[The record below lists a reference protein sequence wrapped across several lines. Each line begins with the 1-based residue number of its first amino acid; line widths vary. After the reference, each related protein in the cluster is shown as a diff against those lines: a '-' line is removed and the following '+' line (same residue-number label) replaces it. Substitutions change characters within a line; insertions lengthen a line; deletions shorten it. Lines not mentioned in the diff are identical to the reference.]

1 MKAPR
6 RRALQAQ
13 TIHTPAANKQDPWIT
28 MLPNRGL
35 WLRSMVYFEIKNM
48 YKILL
53 GTIIDVNSKEYTC
66 HIKAFDPETNRGYT
80 LENVPFLS
88 RSQSSDSWAG
98 STEIPERLS
107 PCLIIDFNGQYYILD
122 TVPPKHVLVDDAFEA
137 DKNISLT
144 QTTESY
150 MPGYQT
156 SIDQVEKRKFLI
168 GARGR
173 RPHDALPGDKFW
185 RTREGAFL
193 GLLRGGVVIAKVHEF
208 CQFMLNKIDGLG
220 RLVVRN
226 FQAFFD
232 WGRLDVLNNKGN
244 TNLSLNAGE
253 SYSNNKQEKFTV
265 HLDVGSVGELIHLR
279 VTTADGEQVARLQVF
294 ADGKIEVQN
303 VKDIDVTTEQTVNVT
318 AAKDINI
325 TATNN
330 VNIAASND
338 ITVTA
343 ANNIT
348 ISAANNLAIHGV
360 KNTSMSL
367 GDSSL
372 GIDEN
377 GNISIVGSSV
387 YIAPNVQIDG
397 SLSVSGSVSCQS
409 LIIGGYTLDEYTGNY
424 LSTNGYAP
432 A

>member
-1 MKAPR
+1 
-6 RRALQAQ
+6 
-13 TIHTPAANKQDPWIT
+13 
-28 MLPNRGL
+28 
-35 WLRSMVYFEIKNM
+35 M

-53 GTIIDVNSKEYTC
+53 GTITDVNSKEYTC
-66 HIKAFDPETNRGYT
+66 HIKAFDPATNRGYT

-88 RSQSSDSWAG
+88 RSQSSALWAG

-107 PCLIIDFNGQYYILD
+107 PCLVIDFNGQYYILD
-122 TVPPKHVLVDDAFEA
+122 TVPPKHVLIDDTFEA

-144 QTTESY
+144 QTTKIYTPDYES
-150 MPGYQT
+150 
-156 SIDQVEKRKFLI
+156 SISGKGKIEKRKFLI

-185 RTREGAFL
+185 RTREGSFL
-193 GLLRGGVVIAKVHEF
+193 GLLRGGVLIAKVHEF

-226 FQAFFD
+226 FQAFTD

-244 TNLSLNAGE
+244 TNLSLNVGE

-279 VTTADGEQVARLQVF
+279 VTTADGGQVARVQVL

-330 VNIAASND
+330 INVAASND

-343 ANNIT
+343 ANDIT
-348 ISAANNLAIHGV
+348 INAANNLAISGV
-360 KNTSMSL
+360 KNTSLSL
-367 GDSSL
+367 GGFSL
-372 GIDEN
+372 GIDEF
-377 GNISIVGSSV
+377 GAISFIGSSV
-387 YIAPNVQIDG
+387 YITPDTQIEG
-397 SLSVSGSVSCQS
+397 ALSVSGSVSCQS
-409 LIIGGYTLDEYTGNY
+409 LFIGGYTLDGHIGNY

>member
-1 MKAPR
+1 M
-6 RRALQAQ
+6 
-13 TIHTPAANKQDPWIT
+13 
-28 MLPNRGL
+28 G
-35 WLRSMVYFEIKNM
+35 

-53 GTIIDVNSKEYTC
+53 GTITDVNSKEYTC
-66 HIKAFDPETNRGYT
+66 HINAFDPEANRGHT

-107 PCLIIDFNGQYYILD
+107 PCLVMDCNGQYYILD
-122 TVPPKHVLVDDAFEA
+122 VIPPKHALIGDEFEA

-144 QTTESY
+144 QTTKSY
-150 MPGYQT
+150 TPDYAKSMN
-156 SIDQVEKRKFLI
+156 VEKRKFLI

-173 RPHDALPGDKFW
+173 RPHDTLPGDKFW

-193 GLLRGGVVIAKVHEF
+193 GLLRGGVVVAKVHEF

-232 WGRLDVLNNKGN
+232 WGRLDILNDKGN
-244 TNLSLNAGE
+244 TNLSLNVGE
-253 SYSNNKQEKFTV
+253 GYSNNKQEKFTV

-279 VTTADGEQVARLQVF
+279 VTSADGEQLARVQVF

-325 TATNN
+325 TASDN
-330 VNIAASND
+330 VNVTASSD

-343 ANNIT
+343 SKDIT
-348 ISAANNLAIHGV
+348 IAAANNLAISGV
-360 KNTSMSL
+360 KNTSLSL
-367 GDSSL
+367 GGSSV
-372 GIDEN
+372 GIDAA
-377 GNISIVGSSV
+377 GAISIIGSSV
-387 YIAPNVQIDG
+387 YIAPDTQIG
-397 SLSVSGSVSCQS
+397 GPLSVSGSVSCQS
-409 LIIGGYTLDEYTGNY
+409 LIIGGYTIDEYMGNY

-432 A
+432 V

>member
-1 MKAPR
+1 
-6 RRALQAQ
+6 
-13 TIHTPAANKQDPWIT
+13 
-28 MLPNRGL
+28 
-35 WLRSMVYFEIKNM
+35 M

-53 GTIIDVNSKEYTC
+53 GTITDVNSKEYTC
-66 HIKAFDPETNRGYT
+66 HIKAFDPKINRGYT

-107 PCLIIDFNGQYYILD
+107 PCLVIDVNGQYYILD
-122 TVPPKHVLVDDAFEA
+122 TVPPKHVIIDDTFEA
-137 DKNISLT
+137 DKNVSLT
-144 QTTESY
+144 QTTKSY
-150 MPGYQT
+150 TPDYVN
-156 SIDQVEKRKFLI
+156 SIKQEDQVEKRKFLI

-173 RPHDALPGDKFW
+173 RPHDALPGDKFF

-208 CQFMLNKIDGLG
+208 CQFMLNRIDGLG

-226 FQAFFD
+226 FQGFFD
-232 WGRLDVLNNKGN
+232 WGRLDILNNNGN
-244 TNLSLNAGE
+244 TNLSLNVGE

-265 HLDVGSVGELIHLR
+265 HLDVGSVGKLIHLR
-279 VTTADGEQVARLQVF
+279 VTTADGDQVARVQVY
-294 ADGKIEVQN
+294 DNGKIEVQN
-303 VKDIDVTTEQTVNVT
+303 VKDIDVTTEQSVNVT

-330 VNIAASND
+330 VNVAASND

-343 ANNIT
+343 ANDIT
-348 ISAANNLAIHGV
+348 ISAANDLAIYGV
-360 KNTSMSL
+360 KNTSVSL
-367 GDSSL
+367 GGSSF

-377 GNISIVGSSV
+377 GNISIVGNSV
-387 YIAPNVQIDG
+387 YIAPDIQISG

-409 LIIGGYTLDEYTGNY
+409 LIIGGYTLDGYIGNY
-424 LSTNGYAP
+424 LFTNGYAP